1 MRKGFTLVELLIAI
15 SLFMLAAVISSNILI
30 DVVKLEKKT
39 SIQNAIY
46 EDLRIILQQL
56 TNEIQNGTIDYEE
69 YYSQSV
75 VQALNPPAGGPFYG
89 INYGVYGS
97 RFYNP
102 GQSLYGDATNPDD
115 LGIECSYPAGAESNE
130 DCEIYYT
137 SSADLD
143 TGKNPFDEALGEA
156 DAFCDET
163 FAIMCDA
170 DRNEVEELYLIDG
183 TGTKKTIIGRKRL
196 NANGANG
203 DWAIGIVKM
212 EGRDLDQNGV
222 IDVFTCTNEF
232 DCMTKDEYLNV
243 YGIKMFAANGP
254 IQYPDA
260 EDLVAA
266 QTGDYVLSLPQQ
278 SDLDKAFDPHDSQFI
293 PISPLRANVTDLR
306 FIIVPVE
313 DPYKAFA
320 EQDLLSHPA
329 VKIIMTLD
337 LASIV
342 EDEYPG
348 GADAFDDITVQTTVA
363 AGVLRE
369 IDSYPP
375 VDDVISAAV
384 GSWIDDVLSP

>member
-1 MRKGFTLVELLIAI
+1 MRKGFTLVELLIAM
-15 SLFMLAAVISSNILI
+15 SLFTLAAVISSNILI

-56 TNEIQNGTIDYEE
+56 TNEIQSGTIDYEE

-75 VQALNPPAGGPFYG
+75 VQALNPPTGGPFYG

-102 GQSLYGDATNPDD
+102 GQSLKTLQNPAYTTQNPDD
-115 LGIECSYPAGAESNE
+115 LGIECSFPENAEE
-130 DCEIYYT
+130 ECEIYYT
-137 SSADLD
+137 SSADSD
-143 TGKNPFDEALGEA
+143 TGKNPFDESDKA

-163 FAIMCDA
+163 LIPNSCIDG
-170 DRNEVEELYLIDG
+170 RNQVKELYLIDA
-183 TGTKKTIIGRKRL
+183 TGTKKTIIGRKLL
-196 NANGANG
+196 NIAD
-203 DWAIGIVKM
+203 DWAIGIVRM

-232 DCMTKDEYLNV
+232 TCAVHDPLELNFF
-243 YGIKMFAANGP
+243 GPNGAV
-254 IQYPDA
+254 QYPDA
-260 EDLVAA
+260 QELVEA
-266 QTGDYVLSLPQQ
+266 QTGDYILSLPQQ
-278 SDLDKAFDPHDSQFI
+278 SDLDIAFEPNTSQFL

-329 VKIIMTLD
+329 VKIIITLD
-337 LASIV
+337 LANIV
-342 EDEYPG
+342 KDEYPG
-348 GADAFDDITVQTTVA
+348 GVAAFDDITVQTTVA

-375 VDDVISAAV
+375 MDDVISAAV
-384 GSWIDDVLSP
+384 GSWIDDVLP

>member
-39 SIQNAIY
+39 AIQNAIY
-46 EDLRIILQQL
+46 EDLRIILQQI

-69 YYSQSV
+69 YYSQKV
-75 VQALNPPAGGPFYG
+75 VQTLDSPTGGPFYG

-102 GQSLYGDATNPDD
+102 GQSLYGDATNPDG
-115 LGIECSYPAGAESNE
+115 LGIECSFPANAESAE

-137 SSADLD
+137 GSADLD
-143 TGKNPFDEALGEA
+143 TGKNPFDESLGEA
-156 DAFCDET
+156 DAFCDVT
-163 FAIMCDA
+163 LGVPCD
-170 DRNEVEELYLIDG
+170 DDLNEVEELYLIDA

-196 NANGANG
+196 NAD

-222 IDVFTCTNEF
+222 IDVFTCMDEF
-232 DCMTKDEYLNV
+232 DCATDDDV
-243 YGIKMFAANGP
+243 TMFGPNGAV
-254 IQYPDA
+254 QYPDA
-260 EDLVAA
+260 EGLVLA

-278 SDLDKAFDPHDSQFI
+278 SDLNEAFDVNTSQFI
-293 PISPLRANVTDLR
+293 PISPLRANVKDLR

-320 EQDLLSHPA
+320 EQDLLAHPA

-337 LASIV
+337 LASVV
-342 EDEYPG
+342 EDDYPG
-348 GADAFDDITVQTTVA
+348 GVDAFDDITVQTTVA

-375 VDDVISAAV
+375 VDDVISDTNA
-384 GSWIDDVLSP
+384 SWIDNVLP